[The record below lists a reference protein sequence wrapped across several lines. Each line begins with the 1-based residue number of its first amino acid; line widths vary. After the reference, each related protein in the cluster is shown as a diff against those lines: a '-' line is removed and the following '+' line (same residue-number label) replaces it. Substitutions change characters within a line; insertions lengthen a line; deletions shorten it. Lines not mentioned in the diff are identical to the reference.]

1 MDLKTGIR
9 TLSGKVTGLLPR
21 LETEE
26 ATKTAIILPL
36 LQLLGYDVFDP
47 NIIVPEFTA
56 DVGVKKGEKV
66 DYAILEN
73 GEVAM
78 LIECKHHNQNLGK
91 HNSQLFRYFAT
102 TKTRFAMLTNGIKF
116 QFFSDIKAQNI
127 MDEKPFFE
135 FDITQISDFE
145 IDMLEW
151 FHKDYF
157 DINKVFAEAKLM
169 KYDKELKELIRSELS
184 NPSPEF
190 IKFWINKVYTGKL
203 TEKALKEF
211 TPIVE
216 KAIKEVKAI

>member
-1 MDLKTGIR
+1 MILVR
-9 TLSGKVTGLLPR
+9 SGFSKLAEIADALQSQFLMQVGEDGAVVLR
-21 LETEE
+21 CDTESLT
-26 ATKTAIILPL
+26 TKI
-36 LQLLGYDVFDP
+36 
-47 NIIVPEFTA
+47 
-56 DVGVKKGEKV
+56 
-66 DYAILEN
+66 AILEN

-135 FDITQISDFE
+135 FDIRQISDFE

-190 IKFWINKVYTGKL
+190 IKFWINKVYNGKL